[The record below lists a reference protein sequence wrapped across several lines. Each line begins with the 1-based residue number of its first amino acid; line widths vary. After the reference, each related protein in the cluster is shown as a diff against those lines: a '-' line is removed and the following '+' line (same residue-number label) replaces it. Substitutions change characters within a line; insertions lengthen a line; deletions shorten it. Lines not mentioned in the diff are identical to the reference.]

1 MKERKRKLKPF
12 VMPMVYALA
21 FTALV
26 LSLSVVDTIQNKQVS
41 KADDNYTYVNNS
53 IISSNVPVV
62 KEETIEVK
70 VIAVDKKK
78 EDREVKLSINRSA
91 IPGIGVVCK
100 LNNDRLI
107 IKAGKKEAKATIT
120 LFPGKAIKG
129 EIIQIVCT
137 PLWEGGQTSKMSIEL
152 IPK

>member
-1 MKERKRKLKPF
+1 MKRF
-12 VMPMVYALA
+12 YFQTTVAL
-21 FTALV
+21 LV
-26 LSLSVVDTIQNKQVS
+26 SLLLACDDKNKNYPTDYVGFEHSMQSHFYS
-41 KADDNYTYVNNS
+41 KSD
-53 IISSNVPVV
+53 

>member
-1 MKERKRKLKPF
+1 MKRF
-12 VMPMVYALA
+12 YFQTTVAL
-21 FTALV
+21 LV
-26 LSLSVVDTIQNKQVS
+26 SLLLLACDDKNKNYPTDYVGFEHSMQSHFYS
-41 KADDNYTYVNNS
+41 KSD
-53 IISSNVPVV
+53 

-70 VIAVDKKK
+70 VIAVDKKT

>member
-1 MKERKRKLKPF
+1 MKRF
-12 VMPMVYALA
+12 YFQTTVAL
-21 FTALV
+21 LV
-26 LSLSVVDTIQNKQVS
+26 SLLLLACDDKNKNYPTDYVGFEHSMQSHFYS
-41 KADDNYTYVNNS
+41 KSD
-53 IISSNVPVV
+53 

-137 PLWEGGQTSKMSIEL
+137 PLWEGGQTSKMSIDL

>member
-1 MKERKRKLKPF
+1 MKRF
-12 VMPMVYALA
+12 YFQTTVAL
-21 FTALV
+21 LV
-26 LSLSVVDTIQNKQVS
+26 SLLLLACDDKNKNYPTDYVGFEHSMQSHFYS
-41 KADDNYTYVNNS
+41 KSD
-53 IISSNVPVV
+53 

-91 IPGIGVVCK
+91 ILGIGVVCK

>member
-1 MKERKRKLKPF
+1 MKRFYFQTTVVL
-12 VMPMVYALA
+12 LA
-21 FTALV
+21 
-26 LSLSVVDTIQNKQVS
+26 SLLLLACDDKNKNYPTDYVGFEHSMQSHFYS
-41 KADDNYTYVNNS
+41 KSD
-53 IISSNVPVV
+53 

-91 IPGIGVVCK
+91 IPGIGMVCK

-107 IKAGKKEAKATIT
+107 IKAGKKEVKATIT

-129 EIIQIVCT
+129 EIVQIVCT

>member
-1 MKERKRKLKPF
+1 MKRF
-12 VMPMVYALA
+12 YFQTTVAL
-21 FTALV
+21 LV
-26 LSLSVVDTIQNKQVS
+26 SLLLLACDDKNKNYPTDYVDFEHSMQSHFYS
-41 KADDNYTYVNNS
+41 KSD
-53 IISSNVPVV
+53 

>member
-1 MKERKRKLKPF
+1 MKRF
-12 VMPMVYALA
+12 YFQTTVAL
-21 FTALV
+21 LV
-26 LSLSVVDTIQNKQVS
+26 SLLLLACDDKNKNYPTDYVGFEHSMQSHFYS
-41 KADDNYTYVNNS
+41 KSD
-53 IISSNVPVV
+53 

-120 LFPGKAIKG
+120 LFPGKAITG

>member
-1 MKERKRKLKPF
+1 MKRF
-12 VMPMVYALA
+12 YFQTTVALLVSLLLLA
-21 FTALV
+21 CDDKNKNYPTAY
-26 LSLSVVDTIQNKQVS
+26 VS
-41 KADDNYTYVNNS
+41 FQHSMQSHFYSKSD
-53 IISSNVPVV
+53 

>member
-1 MKERKRKLKPF
+1 MKRF
-12 VMPMVYALA
+12 YFQTTVAL
-21 FTALV
+21 LV
-26 LSLSVVDTIQNKQVS
+26 SLLLLACDDKNK
-41 KADDNYTYVNNS
+41 NYTTDYVGFEHS
-53 IISSNVPVV
+53 MQSHFYSKSD

>member
-1 MKERKRKLKPF
+1 MKRF
-12 VMPMVYALA
+12 YFQTTVAL
-21 FTALV
+21 LV
-26 LSLSVVDTIQNKQVS
+26 SLLLLACDDKIKNYPTDYVGFEHSMQSHFYS
-41 KADDNYTYVNNS
+41 KSD
-53 IISSNVPVV
+53 

>member
-1 MKERKRKLKPF
+1 MKRF
-12 VMPMVYALA
+12 YFQTTVALLA
-21 FTALV
+21 
-26 LSLSVVDTIQNKQVS
+26 SLLLLACDDKNKNYPTDYVGFEHSMQSHFYS
-41 KADDNYTYVNNS
+41 KSD
-53 IISSNVPVV
+53 

-70 VIAVDKKK
+70 VIAIDKKK

-91 IPGIGVVCK
+91 IPGIGMVCK

>member
-1 MKERKRKLKPF
+1 MKRFYFQTTVVLL
-12 VMPMVYALA
+12 VSLLLLA
-21 FTALV
+21 C
-26 LSLSVVDTIQNKQVS
+26 DDKNKNYPTDYVGFEHSMQSHFYS
-41 KADDNYTYVNNS
+41 KSD
-53 IISSNVPVV
+53 

-78 EDREVKLSINRSA
+78 EDREVKLSINQSA

>member
-1 MKERKRKLKPF
+1 MKRF
-12 VMPMVYALA
+12 YFQTTVAL
-21 FTALV
+21 LV
-26 LSLSVVDTIQNKQVS
+26 SLLLLACDDKNK
-41 KADDNYTYVNNS
+41 NYPTDYVGFEHS
-53 IISSNVPVV
+53 MQSHFYIKSD

>member
-1 MKERKRKLKPF
+1 MKRF
-12 VMPMVYALA
+12 YFQTTVAL
-21 FTALV
+21 LV
-26 LSLSVVDTIQNKQVS
+26 RLLLLACDDKNKNYPTDYVGFEHSMQSHFYS
-41 KADDNYTYVNNS
+41 KSD
-53 IISSNVPVV
+53 

>member
-1 MKERKRKLKPF
+1 MKRF
-12 VMPMVYALA
+12 YFQTTVAL
-21 FTALV
+21 LV
-26 LSLSVVDTIQNKQVS
+26 SLLLLACDDKNKNYPTDYVGFEHSMQSHFYS
-41 KADDNYTYVNNS
+41 KSD
-53 IISSNVPVV
+53 

-100 LNNDRLI
+100 LNNGRLI

>member
-1 MKERKRKLKPF
+1 MKRF
-12 VMPMVYALA
+12 YFQTTVAL
-21 FTALV
+21 LV
-26 LSLSVVDTIQNKQVS
+26 SLLLLACDDKNKNYPTDYVGFEHSMQSHFYS
-41 KADDNYTYVNNS
+41 KSD
-53 IISSNVPVV
+53 

-137 PLWEGGQTSKMSIEL
+137 PLWQGGQTSKMSIEL

>member
-1 MKERKRKLKPF
+1 MKRF
-12 VMPMVYALA
+12 YFQTTVAL
-21 FTALV
+21 LV
-26 LSLSVVDTIQNKQVS
+26 SLLLLACDDKNKNYPTDYVGFEHSMQSHFYS
-41 KADDNYTYVNNS
+41 KSD
-53 IISSNVPVV
+53 

-120 LFPGKAIKG
+120 LFPGKPIKG

>member
-1 MKERKRKLKPF
+1 MKRF
-12 VMPMVYALA
+12 YFQTTVAL
-21 FTALV
+21 LV
-26 LSLSVVDTIQNKQVS
+26 SLLLLACDDKNKNYPTDYVGFEHSMQSHFYS
-41 KADDNYTYVNNS
+41 KSD
-53 IISSNVPVV
+53 

-100 LNNDRLI
+100 LNIDRLI

>member
-1 MKERKRKLKPF
+1 MKRF
-12 VMPMVYALA
+12 YFQTTVAL
-21 FTALV
+21 LV
-26 LSLSVVDTIQNKQVS
+26 SLLLLACDDKNKNYPTDYVGFEHSMQSHFYS
-41 KADDNYTYVNNS
+41 KSD
-53 IISSNVPVV
+53 

-107 IKAGKKEAKATIT
+107 IKAGNKEAKATIT

>member
-1 MKERKRKLKPF
+1 MKRF
-12 VMPMVYALA
+12 YFQTTVAL
-21 FTALV
+21 LV
-26 LSLSVVDTIQNKQVS
+26 SLLLLACDDKNKNYPTDYVGFEHSMQSHFYS
-41 KADDNYTYVNNS
+41 KSD
-53 IISSNVPVV
+53 

-137 PLWEGGQTSKMSIEL
+137 PLWEGGQTSKCLSS
-152 IPK
+152 

>member
-1 MKERKRKLKPF
+1 MKRF
-12 VMPMVYALA
+12 YFQTTVAL
-21 FTALV
+21 LV
-26 LSLSVVDTIQNKQVS
+26 SLLLLACDDKNKNYPTDYVGFEHSMQSHFYS
-41 KADDNYTYVNNS
+41 KSD
-53 IISSNVPVV
+53 

-91 IPGIGVVCK
+91 IPGIGVVRK

>member
-1 MKERKRKLKPF
+1 MKRF
-12 VMPMVYALA
+12 YFQTTVAL
-21 FTALV
+21 LV
-26 LSLSVVDTIQNKQVS
+26 SLLLLACDDKNKNYPTDYVGFEHSMQSHFYS
-41 KADDNYTYVNNS
+41 KSD
-53 IISSNVPVV
+53 

-100 LNNDRLI
+100 LNTDRLI

>member
-1 MKERKRKLKPF
+1 MKRF
-12 VMPMVYALA
+12 YFQTTVAL
-21 FTALV
+21 LV
-26 LSLSVVDTIQNKQVS
+26 SLLLLACDDKNKNYPTDYVGFEHSMHSHFYS
-41 KADDNYTYVNNS
+41 KSD
-53 IISSNVPVV
+53 

>member
-1 MKERKRKLKPF
+1 MKRF
-12 VMPMVYALA
+12 YFQTTVAL
-21 FTALV
+21 LV
-26 LSLSVVDTIQNKQVS
+26 SLLLLACDDKNK
-41 KADDNYTYVNNS
+41 NYPTNQ
-53 IISSNVPVV
+53 
-62 KEETIEVK
+62 EETLEVK

>member
-1 MKERKRKLKPF
+1 MKRF
-12 VMPMVYALA
+12 YFQTTVAL
-21 FTALV
+21 LV
-26 LSLSVVDTIQNKQVS
+26 SLLLLACDDKNKNYPTDYVGFEHSMQSHFYS
-41 KADDNYTYVNNS
+41 KSD
-53 IISSNVPVV
+53 
-62 KEETIEVK
+62 KEETI
-70 VIAVDKKK
+70 D
-78 EDREVKLSINRSA
+78 
-91 IPGIGVVCK
+91 VVCK

>member
-1 MKERKRKLKPF
+1 MKRF
-12 VMPMVYALA
+12 YFQTTVAL
-21 FTALV
+21 LV
-26 LSLSVVDTIQNKQVS
+26 SLLLLACDDKNKNYPTDYVGFEHSMQSHFYS
-41 KADDNYTYVNNS
+41 KSD
-53 IISSNVPVV
+53 

-120 LFPGKAIKG
+120 LFPGQAIKG

>member
-1 MKERKRKLKPF
+1 MKRF
-12 VMPMVYALA
+12 YFQTTVAL
-21 FTALV
+21 LV
-26 LSLSVVDTIQNKQVS
+26 SLLLLACDDKNKNYPTDYVGFEHSMQSHFYS
-41 KADDNYTYVNNS
+41 KSD
-53 IISSNVPVV
+53 

-129 EIIQIVCT
+129 EIIQIACT

>member
-1 MKERKRKLKPF
+1 MKRFYFQTTVVL
-12 VMPMVYALA
+12 LA
-21 FTALV
+21 
-26 LSLSVVDTIQNKQVS
+26 SLLLLACDDKNKNYPTDYVGFEHSMQSHFYS
-41 KADDNYTYVNNS
+41 KSD
-53 IISSNVPVV
+53 

-91 IPGIGVVCK
+91 IPGIGMVCK

-129 EIIQIVCT
+129 EVIQIVCT

>member
-1 MKERKRKLKPF
+1 MKRF
-12 VMPMVYALA
+12 YFQTTVAL
-21 FTALV
+21 LV
-26 LSLSVVDTIQNKQVS
+26 SLLLLACDDKNKNYPTDYVGFEHSMQSHFYS
-41 KADDNYTYVNNS
+41 KSD
-53 IISSNVPVV
+53 

-137 PLWEGGQTSKMSIEL
+137 PLWEGGQTSKTSIEL

>member
-1 MKERKRKLKPF
+1 MKRF
-12 VMPMVYALA
+12 YFQTTVAL
-21 FTALV
+21 LV
-26 LSLSVVDTIQNKQVS
+26 SLLLLACDDKNKNYPTDYVGFEHSMQSHFYS
-41 KADDNYTYVNNS
+41 KSD
-53 IISSNVPVV
+53 

-137 PLWEGGQTSKMSIEL
+137 PLWEGGQTSKISIEL

>member
-1 MKERKRKLKPF
+1 MKRF
-12 VMPMVYALA
+12 YFQTTVAL
-21 FTALV
+21 LV
-26 LSLSVVDTIQNKQVS
+26 SLLLLACDDKNKNYPTDYVGFEHSMQSHFYS
-41 KADDNYTYVNNS
+41 KSD
-53 IISSNVPVV
+53 

-70 VIAVDKKK
+70 VIDVDKKK

>member
-1 MKERKRKLKPF
+1 MKRF
-12 VMPMVYALA
+12 YFQTTVAL
-21 FTALV
+21 LV
-26 LSLSVVDTIQNKQVS
+26 SLLLLACDDKNKNYPTDYVGFEHSMQSHFYS
-41 KADDNYTYVNNS
+41 KSD
-53 IISSNVPVV
+53 

-91 IPGIGVVCK
+91 IPGIAVVCK

>member
-1 MKERKRKLKPF
+1 MKRF
-12 VMPMVYALA
+12 YFQTTVAL
-21 FTALV
+21 LV
-26 LSLSVVDTIQNKQVS
+26 SLLLLACDDKNKNYPTDYVGFEHSMQSHFYS
-41 KADDNYTYVNNS
+41 KSD
-53 IISSNVPVV
+53 
-62 KEETIEVK
+62 KEETLEVK

>member
-1 MKERKRKLKPF
+1 MKQF
-12 VMPMVYALA
+12 YFQTTVAL
-21 FTALV
+21 LV
-26 LSLSVVDTIQNKQVS
+26 SLLLLACDDKNKNYPTDYVGFEHSMQSHFYS
-41 KADDNYTYVNNS
+41 KSD
-53 IISSNVPVV
+53 

-78 EDREVKLSINRSA
+78 EDREVKLSINRAA

>member
-1 MKERKRKLKPF
+1 MKRF
-12 VMPMVYALA
+12 YFQTTVAL
-21 FTALV
+21 LV
-26 LSLSVVDTIQNKQVS
+26 SLLLLACDDKNKNYPTDYVGFEHSMQAHFYS
-41 KADDNYTYVNNS
+41 KSD
-53 IISSNVPVV
+53 

>member
-1 MKERKRKLKPF
+1 MKRF
-12 VMPMVYALA
+12 YFQTTVAL
-21 FTALV
+21 LV
-26 LSLSVVDTIQNKQVS
+26 SLLLLACDDKNKNYPTDYVGFEHSMQSHFYS
-41 KADDNYTYVNNS
+41 KID
-53 IISSNVPVV
+53 

>member
-1 MKERKRKLKPF
+1 MKRF
-12 VMPMVYALA
+12 YFQTTVAL
-21 FTALV
+21 LV
-26 LSLSVVDTIQNKQVS
+26 SLLLLACDDKNKNYPTDYVGFEHSMQSHFYS
-41 KADDNYTYVNNS
+41 KSD
-53 IISSNVPVV
+53 

-120 LFPGKAIKG
+120 LFLGKAIKG

>member
-1 MKERKRKLKPF
+1 MKRF
-12 VMPMVYALA
+12 YFQTTVALLA
-21 FTALV
+21 
-26 LSLSVVDTIQNKQVS
+26 SLLLLACDDKNKNYPTDYVGFEHSMQSHFYS
-41 KADDNYTYVNNS
+41 KSD
-53 IISSNVPVV
+53 

-91 IPGIGVVCK
+91 IPGIGVVYK

-137 PLWEGGQTSKMSIEL
+137 PLWEGGQTSKISIEL